1 MQTVFMYYLMAFEN
15 ALQFSKAL
23 NSGDTIV
30 LNALNR
36 GLSVD
41 KIAQITGLN
50 KVNVKNTISALKDK
64 FNATTKQQL
73 IDQARGQGII
83 GKPSSWAKGAT
94 LPPHNPFM
102 GPAGTS
108 SMHANSASSDAT
120 LNPGPG
126 TSGNYNVISN
136 IGGNVGGD
144 LDNSFPYALPTI
156 LMPKS
161 GALVCVGVGNGLS
174 AGDTGGPQVPAV
186 LVISPQTLN
195 ILASTTGSD
204 GEPPQLTQPQSGHL
218 AGGIYSYIDNNDD
231 LVLVDA
237 QGYMNWYNIDYN
249 AATDTASLTLIKQ
262 VNIEQPT
269 VATINPDY
277 EGRIWYATEGGIAGM
292 NNVSTTTAP
301 VIGFYDPKSGH
312 THTFNLNPG
321 ELVANSI
328 SSSPAGVA
336 VASTQALYL
345 FRYNEKKGV
354 IKKVWEYQY
363 GNSGDRKPGQL
374 SPGTGATPAFF
385 GPKTGYEYVAITDN
399 SVVNGTT
406 PAENFCIVDTKTGEL
421 VGKMPFLGPNN
432 SGTENAPIAVGKS
445 VFSPSTYQYWYPPSA
460 EYPSNSVPDATYN
473 FVGGA
478 QRVDLTGK
486 RKNQNLQSAWTSN
499 AVSAALPR
507 LSIPDEQIY
516 TLTASYNNA
525 GLFSGEGVQY
535 NFGAIDALTGTVNQF
550 ELPGMTDSWDGT
562 SPAVAT
568 ISNYNTNPLQM
579 TGVISPDGVFYQG
592 LASGIIAVG
601 GPAPRYGVGI
611 TTDGYTFT
619 DNVSFDGEGYTY
631 AAEAINALV
640 GNKLDWNGVDFTGIN
655 PNSLDFTWANGQ
667 TIQVNGQGGNVLNLA
682 GAGIGDGAIDATLT
696 VNFTDGTS
704 SAWHQ
709 GFSNWCEPSYQ
720 LGEAIIS
727 NQDYRYKQ
735 SSSAGAPPSIDNTS
749 NYIYGYSYPVP
760 DGKTVASVTLP
771 FQQDLRLLGIQMS
784 ASSQVANPINT
795 MGIGTAP
802 YQTPN
807 GQGPDSKGQ
816 YYSSAE
822 INQAMVYANGNTNS
836 KSDPITL
843 AWSGAQFDIS
853 GIPLGGG
860 DSANITQCAGQTI
873 DMPSGD
879 FNYLYLIGAAAGAN
893 NGDAQT
899 DTLIMNGQW
908 NGSSLTSGISVQQTF
923 SDWNNGGNPPAPG
936 SVANETVFSWTGQLN
951 QDGNQNGSSGNN
963 AAFIYGYA
971 IKLPDGNFQSLQ
983 LPNNSHI
990 NILGV
995 ALI

>member
-1 MQTVFMYYLMAFEN
+1 
-15 ALQFSKAL
+15 
-23 NSGDTIV
+23 
-30 LNALNR
+30 
-36 GLSVD
+36 
-41 KIAQITGLN
+41 
-50 KVNVKNTISALKDK
+50 
-64 FNATTKQQL
+64 
-73 IDQARGQGII
+73 
-83 GKPSSWAKGAT
+83 
-94 LPPHNPFM
+94 
-102 GPAGTS
+102 
-108 SMHANSASSDAT
+108 MHANSASSDAT

-126 TSGNYNVISN
+126 IGGNYNFLSN
-136 IGGNVGGD
+136 IGGGVGGD
-144 LDNSFPYALPTI
+144 LSNSFPYALPTI

-174 AGDTGGPQVPAV
+174 ASSTGGPQVPAV

-195 ILASTTGSD
+195 VLAATTGSP
-204 GEPPQLTQPQSGHL
+204 GEPPQLTKPQSGHL

-237 QGYMNWYNIDYN
+237 QGYINWYNIDYN
-249 AATDTASLTLIKQ
+249 AATDTASLSLVKQ
-262 VNIEQPT
+262 VNIGQPT

-277 EGRIWYATEGGIAGM
+277 EGKIWFATEGGIAGM
-292 NNVSTTTAP
+292 NNISTTVAP
-301 VIGFYDPKSGH
+301 VIGFYDPKSGD
-312 THTFNLNPG
+312 TQTFNLNPG

-345 FRYNEKKGV
+345 FRYNQKKGE
-354 IKKVWEYQY
+354 IQKVWEYQY

-385 GPKTGYEYVAITDN
+385 GPKTGYEYVTITDN

-406 PAENFCIVDTKTGEL
+406 PAENFCIVDTKTGQL
-421 VGKMPFLGPNN
+421 VGKMPFLGPTN
-432 SGTENAPIAVGKS
+432 SGTENAPIAIGKS

-478 QRVDLTGK
+478 QRVDLGGK
-486 RKNQNLQSAWTSN
+486 RKNRSLQSSWTSN

-525 GLFSGEGVQY
+525 GLFSGQGVQY
-535 NFGAIDALTGTVNQF
+535 SFGAIDALTGAVNQF
-550 ELPGMTDSWDGT
+550 QLPGMSDSWDGNA
-562 SPAVAT
+562 PAVAT

-592 LASGIIAVG
+592 LASGVIAVG
-601 GPAPRYGVGI
+601 GPSPRYGIGI
-611 TTDGYTFT
+611 TTNGHAFT
-619 DNVSFDGEGYTY
+619 SNVSFDGAGHTY

-640 GNKLDWNGVDFTGIN
+640 GNGLQWNGVNFTGIN

-667 TIQVNGQGGNVLNLA
+667 TIKINGQGGNVLNLA
-682 GAGIGDGAIDATLT
+682 GAGIGPSGVTDATLT
-696 VNFTDGTS
+696 INFTDGS
-704 SAWHQ
+704 SAPWHQ
-709 GFSNWCEPSYQ
+709 SFSNWTSPTYQ

-727 NQDYRYKQ
+727 SQDYRYTQ
-735 SSSAGAPPSIDNTS
+735 SSIVGAPPSIDGTDT
-749 NYIYGYSYPVP
+749 YLYGYSYPVP
-760 DGKTVASVTLP
+760 AGKTVASVTLP
-771 FQQDLRLLGIQMS
+771 FQKNLRLLGVQMS
-784 ASSQVANPINT
+784 SSTQVSNPITT

-807 GQGPDSKGQ
+807 NQGPDSNGQ

-822 INQAMVYANGNTNS
+822 INQAMVYATGNTKTNAN
-836 KSDPITL
+836 PISL

-853 GIPLGGG
+853 GIPLTHG
-860 DSANITQCAGQTI
+860 DYPNITQCAGQVI
-873 DMPSGD
+873 SMPSGN
-879 FNYLYLIGAAAGAN
+879 FHYLYLIGAAAGAKQ
-893 NGDAQT
+893 GAAQT
-899 DTLIMNGQW
+899 DQLILNGQW
-908 NGSSLTSGISVQQTF
+908 NGSSSTSAYSVQQTF
-923 SDWNNGGNPPAPG
+923 SDWNNGGTPPSPG

-951 QDGNQNGSSGNN
+951 QDGNQNSPNGNN

-971 IKLPDGNFQSLQ
+971 IKLPEGNFQSLQ
-983 LPNNSHI
+983 LPNNHNI
-990 NILGV
+990 NILGIS
-995 ALI
+995 LI